1 MRLNCITFAWPV
13 LRSMRRLSYA
23 KIVQIADNTKKEG
36 LFLFYGIQALKINN
50 NNMIK
55 TLLLTLALVAIAMV
69 LLSVKVLL
77 RRNGKFSS
85 QHVHDNPGLR
95 KQGIHCV
102 MDQDREA
109 RKKNR
114 AY

>member
-1 MRLNCITFAWPV
+1 
-13 LRSMRRLSYA
+13 
-23 KIVQIADNTKKEG
+23 
-36 LFLFYGIQALKINN
+36 
-50 NNMIK
+50 MIE
-55 TLLLTLALVAIAMV
+55 TLLLTVLIIAIAMA
-69 LLSVKVLL
+69 LLCVKVLL
-77 RRNGKFSS
+77 KKNGRFSS

-109 RKKNR
+109 RQRNG

>member
-1 MRLNCITFAWPV
+1 MLISFAV
-13 LRSMRRLSYA
+13 
-23 KIVQIADNTKKEG
+23 
-36 LFLFYGIQALKINN
+36 
-50 NNMIK
+50 
-55 TLLLTLALVAIAMV
+55 VAVAFA
-69 LLSVKVLL
+69 LLSIKVLL
-77 RRNGKFSS
+77 KRNGKFSS

-109 RKKNR
+109 RERNG

>member
-1 MRLNCITFAWPV
+1 MIARVYIPRRYMPQLHPHSALD
-13 LRSMRRLSYA
+13 LR
-23 KIVQIADNTKKEG
+23 
-36 LFLFYGIQALKINN
+36 
-50 NNMIK
+50 
-55 TLLLTLALVAIAMV
+55 
-69 LLSVKVLL
+69 LLSIKVLL
-77 RRNGKFSS
+77 KRNGKFSS

-109 RKKNR
+109 RERNG

>member
-1 MRLNCITFAWPV
+1 MV
-13 LRSMRRLSYA
+13 
-23 KIVQIADNTKKEG
+23 KI
-36 LFLFYGIQALKINN
+36 FLFSVLII
-50 NNMIK
+50 
-55 TLLLTLALVAIAMV
+55 AICIA
-69 LLSVKVLL
+69 LLSVKLIF
-77 RRNGKFSS
+77 RKNGKFSS

-109 RKKNR
+109 RQVGK

>member
-1 MRLNCITFAWPV
+1 MLISLAVVAVAFA
-13 LRSMRRLSYA
+13 
-23 KIVQIADNTKKEG
+23 
-36 LFLFYGIQALKINN
+36 
-50 NNMIK
+50 
-55 TLLLTLALVAIAMV
+55 
-69 LLSVKVLL
+69 LLSIKVLL
-77 RRNGKFSS
+77 KRNGKFPS

-109 RKKNR
+109 RERNG